1 MCCSFSC
8 AFSLLGCSSDNADS
22 KDERDISNERFTVNS
37 LCATDD
43 LGRVIS
49 AKDMKEDGKYVG
61 IWYSLWEGQHS
72 GLQYEIN
79 NIQLLLDSGKEG
91 QDKLADMSDAGQF
104 YYWGKPLYGYYNM
117 QDPWV
122 LTRHIELFTMAGV
135 DFLCIDATNQFDY
148 LEVGEVLL
156 GLLRKYKDQGFDVPK
171 VMFYTTTMSGTTVN
185 KIYKDYY
192 KSGNWATFGLR
203 LTADR

>member
-49 AKDMKEDGKYVG
+49 AKNMKEDGKYVG

-79 NIQLLLDSGKEG
+79 NIQLLLDSGKKG
-91 QDKLADMSDAGQF
+91 RINLPTCRTPDSSIIGAN
-104 YYWGKPLYGYYNM
+104 LYMVTITCRIRG
-117 QDPWV
+117 
-122 LTRHIELFTMAGV
+122 
-135 DFLCIDATNQFDY
+135 C
-148 LEVGEVLL
+148 
-156 GLLRKYKDQGFDVPK
+156 
-171 VMFYTTTMSGTTVN
+171 
-185 KIYKDYY
+185 
-192 KSGNWATFGLR
+192 
-203 LTADR
+203 

>member
-8 AFSLLGCSSDNADS
+8 AFSLLGCSSDNAAS

-72 GLQYEIN
+72 GLQYESTIFSCCSIRAKKGRIN
-79 NIQLLLDSGKEG
+79 LPTCRTPDSSIIG
-91 QDKLADMSDAGQF
+91 AN
-104 YYWGKPLYGYYNM
+104 LY
-117 QDPWV
+117 
-122 LTRHIELFTMAGV
+122 T
-135 DFLCIDATNQFDY
+135 ATITCRIR
-148 LEVGEVLL
+148 GC
-156 GLLRKYKDQGFDVPK
+156 
-171 VMFYTTTMSGTTVN
+171 
-185 KIYKDYY
+185 
-192 KSGNWATFGLR
+192 
-203 LTADR
+203 